1 MSKEEQGASPVLVAV
16 DFSEDSRAAFLW
28 AYNYALASRLPLL
41 VLHVVHDP
49 GEAPGYYK
57 HDTSSAVRTLKELA
71 SVMLDEFLA
80 EMADVVP
87 SRKGL
92 ENIST
97 VLETGLPVAQVLKTA
112 KKSGASSIVTGS
124 QGRTGLK
131 HLLVG
136 SKAEQ
141 IVRLAKIPVTVVKV
155 KG

>member
-16 DFSEDSRAAFLW
+16 DFSDDSRAAFLW
-28 AYNYALASRLPLL
+28 AYNYASACGMPLL

-57 HDTSSAVRTLKELA
+57 HDTSGAMRTMKELA
-71 SVMLDEFLA
+71 VSMLDDFLI

-87 SRKGL
+87 NRKGM
-92 ENIST
+92 ENITT
-97 VLETGLPVAQVLKTA
+97 VLESGLPVAQVLKTA
-112 KKSGASSIVTGS
+112 KASGASCIVTGS

-141 IVRLAKIPVTVVKV
+141 IVRLATVPVTVVKS
-155 KG
+155 